1 MIRPFIL
8 AFLFGSLSS
17 LGQPLPVST
26 SYWKSEAFLK
36 EFNGSYRINAN
47 IEPAPSSAERG
58 LLVEMQTLMAKGERT
73 KTISKLSTS
82 SLLKES
88 SLIQYNLANVY
99 SEAGTLDKALIYYK
113 KAIENLPSFRRAH
126 QNIAYTYFR
135 NQEPLK
141 AHEHLLEVVRLGGN
155 DGSVHGLLGHCFL
168 EKKQAE
174 PALRSFRQA
183 LVTQPESAE
192 WQSGLAQALQA
203 LNRPQEALLL
213 YEALAQNS
221 PDKPGLQLQLALTY
235 YELDQTNKAIAL
247 LEFLRRSSGLES
259 QYELLLGTLLI
270 GDQNLLIGA
279 QTLQRVINDEDF
291 KRSEEALN
299 AIQYCLEQNHDGL
312 ALELH
317 GLIKKDD
324 LSSLGL
330 VRFRRLH
337 AQILLQKTPNIP
349 EGIAILKE
357 LITNDPT
364 DSHSLHLLGQQQFI
378 AQKPHDAL
386 LLLDQAI
393 HAEGNH
399 SHAARLTKVQVL
411 VSLKRYG
418 DTIKELDNYLKERPD
433 EERVREYLETIKRLH
448 SAVTLSAA
456 E

>member
-47 IEPAPSSAERG
+47 IEPAPSSVERG

-113 KAIENLPSFRRAH
+113 KAIDNLPSFRRAH

-183 LVTQPESAE
+183 LVTQPENAE

-324 LSSLGL
+324 LSTPGL

-337 AQILLQKTPNIP
+337 AQILLRKTPNIP

>member
-141 AHEHLLEVVRLGGN
+141 AHKHLLEVVRLGGN

-183 LVTQPESAE
+183 LVTQPENAE

>member
-58 LLVEMQTLMAKGERT
+58 LLVEMQSLMAKGERT

-88 SLIQYNLANVY
+88 PLIQYNLANVY
-99 SEAGTLDKALIYYK
+99 SEAGTLDKALIFYK
-113 KAIENLPSFRRAH
+113 KAIGNLPSFRRAH
-126 QNIAYTYFR
+126 QNIAFTYYR

-141 AHEHLLEVVRLGGN
+141 AHEHLLEVVRLGGSG
-155 DGSVHGLLGHCFL
+155 GSVHGLLGHCFL

-203 LNRPQEALLL
+203 LNRPEEALLL
-213 YEALAQNS
+213 YEALAQKS

-235 YELDQTNKAIAL
+235 YELGQTNKAIAL

-279 QTLQRVINDEDF
+279 QTLKRVINGEDF
-291 KRSEEALN
+291 KGSEEALS
-299 AIQYCLEQNHDGL
+299 AIQYCVGKNHDGL

-324 LSSLGL
+324 LSSPGL

-357 LITNDPT
+357 LITSDPT

-393 HAEGNH
+393 HAEGTH
-399 SHAARLTKVQVL
+399 SHTARLAKVQVL

>member
-1 MIRPFIL
+1 MTRPFIL
-8 AFLFGSLSS
+8 ALFFSVLP
-17 LGQPLPVST
+17 LPGQPLPIST

-36 EFNGSYRINAN
+36 EFNGSYRINAA
-47 IEPAPSSAERG
+47 IEPAPTSAERG
-58 LLVEMQTLMAKGERT
+58 LLVEMQALMAEGQRAN
-73 KTISKLSTS
+73 TISKLSSS
-82 SLLKES
+82 SLLKDS
-88 SLIQYNLANVY
+88 PLIQFNLANVY
-99 SEAGTLDKALIYYK
+99 SEAGTLDQAIIYYQ
-113 KAIENLPSFRRAH
+113 KAINNLPSFRRGH
-126 QNIAYTYFR
+126 QNLAYAYYR
-135 NQEPLK
+135 NNEPLK

-155 DGSVHGLLGHCFL
+155 EGSVHGLLGHCFL

-183 LVTQPESAE
+183 LITQPENAE
-192 WQSGLAQALQA
+192 WQAGLAQALQA
-203 LNRPQEALLL
+203 LNRPNEALLL
-213 YEALAQNS
+213 YEDLAQKSPENS
-221 PDKPGLQLQLALTY
+221 GLQLQLALTY
-235 YELDQTNKAIAL
+235 YDLDQTEKAISL
-247 LEFLRRSSGLES
+247 LEFLRRSEALES

-279 QTLQRVINDEDF
+279 QTLKRVISAEDF

-299 AIQYCLEQNHDGL
+299 AVQYCLEQNHDGL

-324 LSSLGL
+324 LSAPGL
-330 VRFRRLH
+330 VRFRRLQ

-364 DSHSLHLLGQQQFI
+364 DSYSLYLLGQQQFI

-393 HAEGNH
+393 HAGGTH
-399 SHAARLTKVQVL
+399 SQTARLTKVQVL
-411 VSLKRYG
+411 VFLKRYS

-433 EERVREYLETIKRLH
+433 EERVREYLEAIKRLH
-448 SAVTLSAA
+448 SAATLSAA